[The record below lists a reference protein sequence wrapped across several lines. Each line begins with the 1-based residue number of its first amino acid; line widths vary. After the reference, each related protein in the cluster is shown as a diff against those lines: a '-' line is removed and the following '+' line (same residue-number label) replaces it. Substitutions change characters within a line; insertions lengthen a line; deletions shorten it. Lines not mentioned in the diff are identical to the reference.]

1 MLPPYIQLGESA
13 GFPIYKK
20 QVVRSH
26 AQLRTAAH
34 IDSERYL
41 LRSFWGISRVPLF
54 LSKKLL
60 RGLFLLQ
67 MAGILIYVWNLQLI
81 LADTVSISMGEVM
94 PFSNEQSSI
103 GVN

>member
-1 MLPPYIQLGESA
+1 
-13 GFPIYKK
+13 
-20 QVVRSH
+20 
-26 AQLRTAAH
+26 
-34 IDSERYL
+34 
-41 LRSFWGISRVPLF
+41 
-54 LSKKLL
+54 
-60 RGLFLLQ
+60 